1 MIVNA
6 AVQELISLRPGDEI
20 VSCDSEDYYN
30 SSSPQYKEVCDIVRE
45 SGKLIM
51 LTRWVKNMMLMDFLG
66 EVK

>member
-1 MIVNA
+1 MIVNS

-45 SGKLIM
+45 SRKLVI
-51 LTRWVKNMMLMDFLG
+51 LTR
-66 EVK
+66 